1 MNGKEEARESSCR
14 GKLMKWKSHTFERAR
29 RMKTDNHAD
38 TNAQVNI
45 RCTRILHI
53 LLVQHLRTRYRNIYV
68 QRQRLKANN
77 AHAMMHLLDIHKSAY
92 NNNYID

>member
-45 RCTRILHI
+45 RCTRIL
-53 LLVQHLRTRYRNIYV
+53 YF
-68 QRQRLKANN
+68 
-77 AHAMMHLLDIHKSAY
+77 
-92 NNNYID
+92 